1 MTADQRLVYPFF
13 EEQQTLAENIYYPS
27 GDIRL
32 GGKNHGTARKGWETA
47 SRDIDIRHPV
57 WLL

>member
-32 GGKNHGTARKGWETA
+32 GGKNHGTARKG
-47 SRDIDIRHPV
+47 
-57 WLL
+57 